1 MECVSFLPKIINKI
15 NISKPAL
22 FTSAFKSASRHIAT
36 FLVTLAVIIVD
47 QWNSVKPRGVT

>member
-47 QWNSVKPRGVT
+47 Q